1 MTGDPLPD
9 DDHFAHYCSPRQ
21 IDDDG
26 RPAAHAFL
34 PRESEEYLSA
44 NWLEYFGVPRA
55 AAIECVRDA
64 LGKKNFTLRRSGRL
78 AVLNVGTAK
87 KAARDAGNETLCV
100 DHQPEEGDPSHSGI
114 GGYTRDDMLVGT
126 ALQSVVQAMLPAISD
141 G

>member
-9 DDHFAHYCSPRQ
+9 NAHVAHYCSRGQ

-34 PRESEEYLSA
+34 PRKSEKYLSA
-44 NWLEYFGVPRA
+44 NWLEYFGVPHA
-55 AAIECVRDA
+55 TAIECVRGA
-64 LGKKNFTLRRSGRL
+64 LGKKLTLRRSGRL
-78 AVLNVGTAK
+78 AVLNVGAAK
-87 KAARDAGNETLCV
+87 KAVRDVANETLSV
-100 DHQPEEGDPSHSGI
+100 EHQPEEEDPSHSGI